1 MKNEKR
7 IIDKAITFT
16 KELISLL
23 DEDLRVTNLELSQE
37 FNEDVMNLLEL
48 KDKLYNV
55 ENNLYNP
62 PQKIKYAIIGYDKD
76 NDLYDELYVSTDIQD
91 VLQRANALKPLCDND
106 VLRNSKGEPYDYLE
120 VVNENNLGV
129 VYWRS
134 YSSN

>member
-76 NDLYDELYVSTDIQD
+76 NDLYDEFIF
-91 VLQRANALKPLCDND
+91 ALA
-106 VLRNSKGEPYDYLE
+106 
-120 VVNENNLGV
+120 
-129 VYWRS
+129 
-134 YSSN
+134 